1 MSQNEK
7 RTMVVTGGSR
17 GIGRAIC
24 IALAGSD
31 NRIFFNYY
39 SPVDPQGEAAAAAET
54 VKAVAAAGGEAAGS
68 CVNVAA
74 AAELEQFFNAVI
86 KASGRIDVLV
96 NNAGIIKDT
105 LLVRMKEQDWDAVL
119 DINLKAVFRCTQ
131 IAAKI
136 MMKQRCGRIIN
147 MASIVGVIGNA
158 GQANYVA
165 SKAGLIGLTKTAA
178 RELAPRGITVNAI
191 APGFIETDMTASL
204 PEKVRETMLSQ
215 VPLGRPGRPQDVAAA
230 AAFLASDAAAYIT
243 GQVIHV
249 SGGMYM

>member
-39 SPVDPQGEAAAAAET
+39 SPVDPQGEAASAAET